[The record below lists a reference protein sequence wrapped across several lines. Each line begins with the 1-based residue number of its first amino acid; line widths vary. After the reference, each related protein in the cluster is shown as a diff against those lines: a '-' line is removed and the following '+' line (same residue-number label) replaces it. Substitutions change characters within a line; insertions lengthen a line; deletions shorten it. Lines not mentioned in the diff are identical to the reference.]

1 MKIQTIKFTATET
14 AIDVDP
20 GLIYRLICGQ
30 FYTPKF
36 MYEEGLS
43 VPVIDEPYFSPSGV
57 TVRCENNQVIIS
69 CGNAG
74 YLDTVLMCIES
85 DSFDGAVNVVTVD
98 LSMAQNITINIS
110 GGEHYTLNGPFTKS
124 YSKITGTDSG
134 HTYEEAQLLNVVEAQ
149 FNGVTYEVNG
159 RGSQTGNEY
168 EIDRYVSAYVD
179 K

>member
-1 MKIQTIKFTATET
+1 MKIQYIKFTAPET
-14 AIDVDP
+14 AVDVKP
-20 GLIYRLICGQ
+20 GLIYSLICGQ

-36 MYEEGLS
+36 MYEEDLS

-74 YLDTVLMCIES
+74 YLDTLLMCIEV
-85 DSFDGAVNVVTVD
+85 DSFDGAVDVITVD
-98 LSMAQNITINIS
+98 LSMAQNITINIT

-124 YSKITGTDSG
+124 YSKIVGTDSK
-134 HTYEEAQLLNVVEAQ
+134 HTYEEAQLLNIVQAQ
-149 FNGVTYEVNG
+149 FNGITYEVNG
-159 RGSQTGNEY
+159 NGKQTGNEY
-168 EIDRYVSAYVD
+168 EIDRYIPAYVD